1 MAEVTDIE
9 QLRKRRRRNIFWH
22 RLLKSMVFILV
33 IMGLA
38 IGVFCFFRFDGTRW
52 VEEQVAAFTSGSGYP
67 LEFAGDTLVDI
78 QPVGKNV
85 ALLTDTSFYLY
96 NRSASQMA
104 NLQHNYHAPVMDVA
118 GSYILLYDRG
128 AKKLTVYNKSR
139 KIYSKEFDYPII
151 SASLSDRGS
160 LLVVTETQRYI
171 AEVTVF
177 DKLGGSL
184 FKWYSSKNYVLGA
197 DFFSGGDS
205 FGVMALNGVEGDI
218 SSTVSFFS
226 VHKSEEEALFAT
238 HDYTGSLLVNLAA
251 KSGGSMTAVFT
262 DRVVAFDKSGQET
275 GNYRLDSQMLAAYNN
290 TPGSYT
296 LLLLGDYSSLKFN
309 DLLVLDRQ
317 AQQVCSIRLSQQV
330 QQVEADDKLIYC
342 IGEETVWVYD
352 YTDTLLGE
360 TQFNTEILKARLI
373 GGKLYAVT
381 ISDIRVL
388 ELNIAASGSG
398 KS

>member
-9 QLRKRRRRNIFWH
+9 LLRKRRRRKIFWH

-33 IMGLA
+33 IMA
-38 IGVFCFFRFDGTRW
+38 FAVGVFCFFRFDGVRW

-104 NLQHNYHAPVMDVA
+104 NVQHNFHTPVMDVE
-118 GSYILLYDRG
+118 GNRILLYDRG
-128 AKKLTVYNKSR
+128 AQKLTVYDKSR
-139 KIYSKEFDYPII
+139 EIYSKDFDYPII
-151 SASLSDRGS
+151 SAALSDRGT
-160 LLVVTETQRYI
+160 LLVITETQRYI

-177 DKLGGSL
+177 DKLGGQL

-218 SSTVSFFS
+218 SSTVSFFF
-226 VHKSEEEALFAT
+226 VHNTEEEALFAT
-238 HDYTGSLLVNLAA
+238 HDYTGSLLVDLHS

-262 DRVVAFDKSGQET
+262 DQVVAYDKAGQET
-275 GNYRLDSQMLAAYNN
+275 GRYHLDSQILSSYNN
-290 TPGSYT
+290 EPDNYT
-296 LLLLGDYSSLKFN
+296 LLLLGDYASLKSN
-309 DLLVLDRQ
+309 DLLVLDQQ
-317 AQQVCSIRLSQQV
+317 AQQVCSIQLTQQV
-330 QQVEADDKLIYC
+330 LQVEADDERIYC

-352 YTDTLLGE
+352 YTGALLGE
-360 TQFNTEILKARLI
+360 TQVNTEILRARLI
-373 GGKLYAVT
+373 GGQLYAVT
-381 ISDIRVL
+381 ISDVRLL
-388 ELNIAASGSG
+388 ELNIANG
-398 KS
+398 

>member
-1 MAEVTDIE
+1 M
-9 QLRKRRRRNIFWH
+9 L
-22 RLLKSMVFILV
+22 FILV
-33 IMGLA
+33 IMILA
-38 IGVFCFFRFDGTRW
+38 VGVFCFFRFDGTRW

-96 NRSASQMA
+96 NRSASQMT
-104 NLQHNYHAPVMDVA
+104 NLQHNYHTPVMDVE
-118 GSYILLYDRG
+118 GNTILLYDRG

-139 KIYSKEFDYPII
+139 ELYSKEFDYPII
-151 SASLSDRGS
+151 SASLSDRGA
-160 LLVVTETQRYI
+160 LLVITETQRYI

-177 DKLGGSL
+177 DKLGGQL
-184 FKWYSSKNYVLGA
+184 FKWYSSQNYVMGA

-226 VHKSEEEALFAT
+226 VHKSEEEALFAS
-238 HDYTGSLLVNLAA
+238 HDYTGSLLVDLHS
-251 KSGGSMTAVFT
+251 KSGGGMTAVFT
-262 DRVVAFDKSGQET
+262 DRVVTYDKAGQET
-275 GNYRLDSQMLAAYNN
+275 GSYRLGSQTLSAYNN
-290 TPGSYT
+290 EPSSYT
-296 LLLLGDYSSLKFN
+296 LLFLGDYAALKSN

-317 AQQVCSIRLSQQV
+317 AQQVCSIQLSQQV
-330 QQVEADDKLIYC
+330 QQVEADDSKIYC

-352 YTDTLLGE
+352 YTGALLGE
-360 TQFNTEILKARLI
+360 TQVNAEILQARLI

-381 ISDIRVL
+381 ISDVRVL
-388 ELNIAASGSG
+388 ELNITAS
-398 KS
+398 K